1 MSKADFE
8 TVKQEYLKAENEQK
22 KCSYKTRK
30 CLSESFFG
38 KFLCCCMKVKDNLN
52 IPWDEMTTMQQK
64 YRIKR
69 LWMKAR
75 RVFLFQRIKLADD
88 KNKKNKHFNKD
99 DDGEDILENI
109 NNGTENEWK
118 WYIIRQE
125 NTLPQL
131 WSFLT
136 NTLTVY
142 ALFTTPFVLVFKE
155 SSENLRSFEMFVD
168 VCFTLDIVMN
178 FFKLSANQKESEFKQ
193 YRLDYLKSFF
203 IFDCLAA
210 LPGLVTAE
218 AQGVNFTKLA
228 RFIHWNR
235 FFD

>member
-118 WYIIRQE
+118 WYIIR
-125 NTLPQL
+125 
-131 WSFLT
+131 
-136 NTLTVY
+136 
-142 ALFTTPFVLVFKE
+142 
-155 SSENLRSFEMFVD
+155 
-168 VCFTLDIVMN
+168 
-178 FFKLSANQKESEFKQ
+178 
-193 YRLDYLKSFF
+193 
-203 IFDCLAA
+203 
-210 LPGLVTAE
+210 
-218 AQGVNFTKLA
+218 
-228 RFIHWNR
+228 
-235 FFD
+235 